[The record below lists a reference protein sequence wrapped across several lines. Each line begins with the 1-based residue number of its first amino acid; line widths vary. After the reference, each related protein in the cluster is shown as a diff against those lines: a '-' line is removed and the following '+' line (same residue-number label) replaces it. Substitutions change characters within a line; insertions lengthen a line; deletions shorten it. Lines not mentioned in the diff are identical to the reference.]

1 MIFLEKKEHT
11 VFLVFNIYL
20 INLSSNRFINLYQLA
35 DTIKKQLSVV
45 YNATYGNTEINC
57 EIKIRPLYT
66 HQLKDLYDKLVF
78 AVVDTVTHDNVAE
91 ADFGGLLVKL
101 NAKHIESFITGAN
114 VRTIPHE
121 VGHLLGF
128 DHPHAR
134 AIYDSVNTQ
143 ASIHEQNMSNE
154 ERRINLMSQTWYI
167 QKAGNDVNKALQLT
181 ESQIQLLIENYERKK
196 LNKNYSI
203 LKGVFRYKWIG
214 KM

>member
-1 MIFLEKKEHT
+1 MIFLEKKEHK
-11 VFLVFNIYL
+11 VFLAFHIYL
-20 INLSSNRFINLYQLA
+20 INLSSKRFINLYQLA
-35 DTIKKQLSVV
+35 DVIKKQLDTV
-45 YNATYGNTEINC
+45 YNSKYGNTELTC

-66 HQLKDLYDKLVF
+66 HSLKNLYGKLVF

-101 NAKHIESFITGAN
+101 NAKYIKSFITGAN

-134 AIYDSVNTQ
+134 AMYDSVNPQ
-143 ASIHEQNMSNE
+143 ASIHEQNMTNE

-167 QKAGNDVNKALQLT
+167 QKAGNDVNTALHLT
-181 ESQIQLLIENYERKK
+181 ESQIQLLIENFEQKK

-203 LKGVFRYKWIG
+203 VKGMFWYKWIG